1 MWWVTDFA
9 LLESIQCTYQPS
21 AQVFFSSTFWR
32 HQFLTSRTELV
43 TSFLTTHTDHA
54 LTWHLQLEFQKMHF
68 KDRIDGIFQLCVGK
82 IRLLKKNILF
92 LQQEKESYDLFLF
105 LYTSCVICTASETRR
120 QNSWYI
126 YSCNFCFFQ
135 FRAIWRSLKF
145 GMFASSSGKM

>member
-1 MWWVTDFA
+1 MSYWFA

-54 LTWHLQLEFQKMHF
+54 LTWHWNSKKMHF
-68 KDRIDGIFQLCVGK
+68 KDRIDGIFQLRCRENTF
-82 IRLLKKNILF
+82 IEKKNILF

-120 QNSWYI
+120 QNSWNI